1 MYFVEIVDALGEFSK
16 LCAGV
21 GYVGLF
27 KFDLVLPNVASCSY
41 LGGRRTSNSQ
51 RITLKKAFRNLT
63 SRCMHAPHALPARAA
78 LTRRK
83 TTAFRRVVCA
93 AQGSKTL

>member
-1 MYFVEIVDALGEFSK
+1 MYFVEVVDALGEFSR

-27 KFDLVLPNVASCSY
+27 KLDLVLPNAASCSY

-78 LTRRK
+78 RIGCPHALEKRCFPARSLRGTR
-83 TTAFRRVVCA
+83 
-93 AQGSKTL
+93 